1 MGDRLTVGQRT
12 LTPPVLV
19 RIQLPQPDFINAPEA
34 SPFGKACSGSTWV
47 SPDPNSQR
55 DVGCEW
61 PGRRGLQGGRGPG
74 APAAATGRVAGCF
87 RLHPPALAP
96 RVAGQAIQ
104 EQPRRG
110 RHALLGEQG
119 CIRTF
124 TSRSADA
131 RSSSAGATDA
141 PAGSFPG
148 GFRTPAVSTGGQLT
162 TGRHPNPFTTAVD
175 RAGRHDIEPA
185 PHCIS
190 RADRGM
196 LGEMG
201 ERPA

>member
-34 SPFGKACSGSTWV
+34 SPFGKACSGSAWV

-55 DVGCEW
+55 DAGCEW

-74 APAAATGRVAGCF
+74 SPAAATGRVAGCF
-87 RLHPPALAP
+87 RSHPPALAP

-110 RHALLGEQG
+110 RPRAPGGTGAASALSHPAAPMPAVPAPSRPMPPRVPSREAFGRRPSARADSSRRAG
-119 CIRTF
+119 IRTP
-124 TSRSADA
+124 SPQRS
-131 RSSSAGATDA
+131 
-141 PAGSFPG
+141 
-148 GFRTPAVSTGGQLT
+148 
-162 TGRHPNPFTTAVD
+162 
-175 RAGRHDIEPA
+175 IEPVA
-185 PHCIS
+185 MIS
-190 RADRGM
+190 NRRRIAFQ
-196 LGEMG
+196 EPI
-201 ERPA
+201 EAC